1 MKLDGPAVQYLLSR
15 EFGDVTGR
23 GLFRGTMFDYPML
36 YDVSVDMRG
45 HVVLVHTSD
54 RPEYDTDM
62 TGTLCVCIGEA
73 SANSAYNAGAA
84 TALIHGE
91 VTFQHLYNRMQR
103 VFVDNE
109 RLDARLHVLVDTY
122 AGFQSLLEACAG
134 VMGFPCALIDDQ
146 YRLICASSAQVSA
159 SASAHGQDNL
169 RDAALEPDSID
180 LFMASREYRYMR
192 ASRRAFAVPYPET
205 LMMRNVFSNDQLVGA
220 LVMEHG
226 GDALSARFVR
236 FLLNYMG
243 AFVEEMYNRIGSF
256 GVTTASVGQV
266 KAAVQGVLAG
276 DASALPR
283 LTAALSES
291 GHISGSDYVV
301 IRVERSFTNEG
312 VEERDYLVSRLERA
326 WPYAYCFTHKGEL
339 FVLVDISE
347 GDHGGGG
354 QFKKELPIV
363 ARENLSKVGISRP
376 FNEMNGLIAACAQ
389 ATVALE
395 WGSQVDST
403 NWCYRFDD
411 YAFSWLVSQAVRDT
425 APEYVCHPAVTT
437 LSRYDDSHG
446 TSLLETLSTFM
457 QHRYNATS
465 ASQAL
470 FVARSTLLHRLARIE
485 ELTGVDF
492 EDLIDRTYLAFS
504 LAMFDKALLPAAR
517 PARQD
522 GGRGEDDSG

>member
-15 EFGDVTGR
+15 EFGEVTGR

-122 AGFQSLLEACAG
+122 AGFQPLLEACAS

-146 YRLICASSAQVSA
+146 YRLICASSAGASA
-159 SASAHGQDNL
+159 SASVHGQDSL
-169 RDAALEPDSID
+169 HDAVLEPDSID

-220 LVMEHG
+220 LVMEHN

-236 FLLNYMG
+236 FLLNYLG
-243 AFVEEMYNRIGSF
+243 AFVEETYNRTGSF
-256 GVTTASVGQV
+256 GVMPAGVGQV
-266 KAAVQGVLAG
+266 KAALQ
-276 DASALPR
+276 SALSGGATAISR
-283 LTAALSES
+283 LEAALSES
-291 GHISGSDYVV
+291 GHSPGCDYVV
-301 IRVERSFTNEG
+301 LRAERSFTNEG
-312 VEERDYLVSRLERA
+312 AEEPRI
-326 WPYAYCFTHKGEL
+326 PCK
-339 FVLVDISE
+339 
-347 GDHGGGG
+347 
-354 QFKKELPIV
+354 
-363 ARENLSKVGISRP
+363 
-376 FNEMNGLIAACAQ
+376 Q
-389 ATVALE
+389 AGA
-395 WGSQVDST
+395 
-403 NWCYRFDD
+403 
-411 YAFSWLVSQAVRDT
+411 
-425 APEYVCHPAVTT
+425 
-437 LSRYDDSHG
+437 
-446 TSLLETLSTFM
+446 
-457 QHRYNATS
+457 
-465 ASQAL
+465 
-470 FVARSTLLHRLARIE
+470 RLAVCI
-485 ELTGVDF
+485 LF
-492 EDLIDRTYLAFS
+492 YA
-504 LAMFDKALLPAAR
+504 
-517 PARQD
+517 
-522 GGRGEDDSG
+522 